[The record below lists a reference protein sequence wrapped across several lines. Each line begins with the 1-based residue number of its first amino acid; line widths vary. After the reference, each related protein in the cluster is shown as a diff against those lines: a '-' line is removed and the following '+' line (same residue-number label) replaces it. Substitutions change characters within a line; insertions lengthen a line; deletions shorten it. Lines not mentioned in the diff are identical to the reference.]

1 MSFIFYYNEFLYFL
15 VFDNLCNQK
24 FPLNFVI
31 SNDFREFCFLENNAN
46 EVPNEEFMISNDF
59 REFCFIENNSNEVPN
74 EEFAIQE
81 CNFEEVETSNVSS
94 NEDNL
99 KIFMDSLN
107 EPLKIYKQ
115 IQSQHDNEIC
125 QLKEEILN
133 LRTKCKSL
141 EEEKNE
147 LSIELKN
154 VKNSMKQFV
163 SSLM

>member
-1 MSFIFYYNEFLYFL
+1 
-15 VFDNLCNQK
+15 
-24 FPLNFVI
+24 
-31 SNDFREFCFLENNAN
+31 
-46 EVPNEEFMISNDF
+46 MISNDF
-59 REFCFIENNSNEVPN
+59 REFCFIENNANEVPN
-74 EEFAIQE
+74 EEFVIQE
-81 CNFEEVETSNVSS
+81 CNFEEVENSNVSS

-141 EEEKNE
+141 EEDKNE
-147 LSIELKN
+147 FSIELQN
-154 VKNSMKQFV
+154 VKISLKQFV